1 MYVGV
6 ALYYLGTISN
16 GRLAA
21 NNSIIQSGNIGNFGT
36 LLCLSGSRTANV
48 GRWITPQ
55 GRDTTYNMTDIFD
68 VSVGGMDNPGN
79 INISLEAGQ
88 SLGSSHQGVYACII
102 PDERG
107 VEHTLHVGIYP
118 PTFSSKFLK
127 HLSSRHTWN
136 LKCIEGS
143 GVHNMMESVTHQYLQ
158 SYIVCNDV

>member
-1 MYVGV
+1 MHVLINQSLWYFTSRYMYVGV

-21 NNSIIQSGNIGNFGT
+21 NNSIIRSGNIGNFGT
-36 LLCLSGSRTANV
+36 LLCLSGSRTADV
-48 GRWITPQ
+48 GRWIVPQ
-55 GRDTTYNMTDIFD
+55 GRDSTYNMTDIFD

-118 PTFSSKFLK
+118 PTFSSKSLK
-127 HLSSRHTWN
+127 AF
-136 LKCIEGS
+136 II
-143 GVHNMMESVTHQYLQ
+143 QAYLELQ
-158 SYIVCNDV
+158 MH